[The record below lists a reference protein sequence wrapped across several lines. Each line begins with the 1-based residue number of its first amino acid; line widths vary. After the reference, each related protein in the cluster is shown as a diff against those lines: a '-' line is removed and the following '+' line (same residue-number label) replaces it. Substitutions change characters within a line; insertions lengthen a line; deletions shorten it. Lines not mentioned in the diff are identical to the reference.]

1 VHGQQ
6 GVTGERRIAVKTFVL
21 AGAVVLLLCSNLE
34 AMCINCV
41 SVYLPPVVG
50 QPSIVGGATVNGGTP
65 VQSSPPE
72 PTLLSNSGFFLSGPM
87 DVLGDGSTSTTLS
100 YTVTAT
106 FQPQSTTQY
115 WVYSLLSDWIWSNTE
130 GTNAEL
136 DSVVSEAYIDYGGTQ
151 LGYGSVTDS
160 LSSLLYDPAETWSS
174 GVNADVLW
182 RYWSSPAPV
191 LLSQNT
197 TYTLVH
203 RTTFNLSGL
212 ADGET
217 IRIHLPEDSQI
228 AAVPEPASLLLLGT
242 GLFGVVGAA
251 RRRMRK

>member
-34 AMCINCV
+34 AMCINCTV
-41 SVYLPPVVG
+41 VYLPPVVG
-50 QPSIVGGATVNGGTP
+50 PPSIEGGATVNGGTP

-87 DVLGDGSTSTTLS
+87 DVQGNPGSTALTLS

-160 LSSLLYDPAETWSS
+160 LGLLSYDPAATWSS
-174 GVNADVLW
+174 DVNADVLW

-191 LLSQNT
+191 LLNQYT

-203 RTTFNLSGL
+203 TTTFNLSGL
-212 ADGET
+212 ANGET

-228 AAVPEPASLLLLGT
+228 AAIPEPASLLLLGT
-242 GLFGVVGAA
+242 GLAGLVAA
-251 RRRMRK
+251 RRRRR